1 MRISRSEPIAT
12 SKRVTNAAPLR
23 HKFSLEVS
31 SSKVTPRRSRPR
43 TFRGRRTAIL
53 RSDLCLDGELSWTMR
68 GGLFF
73 LDRWA
78 VSCIGDRETI
88 SGAGDCR
95 AIDFAR
101 CRAAVRGSC
110 DRKTVLVMR
119 DRRAVDVIP
128 YRGGS
133 LREKLFHAFEHFA
146 GRSRRVYDSTK
157 LAAVPH
163 AMCEPARELLHFAY
177 AIGQLRSVY
186 LLVVAGE

>member
-1 MRISRSEPIAT
+1 MRISRSEPMAT

-43 TFRGRRTAIL
+43 TFSGRRTGIL

-78 VSCIGDRETI
+78 VSVM
-88 SGAGDCR
+88 SGLG
-95 AIDFAR
+95 
-101 CRAAVRGSC
+101 
-110 DRKTVLVMR
+110 TVDIMNNC
-119 DRRAVDVIP
+119 RAVDFIP
-128 YRGGS
+128 CRGSS
-133 LREKLFHAFEHFA
+133 LREKLFDAFKHFA
-146 GRSRRVYDSTK
+146 GRPRRVYDSTK
-157 LAAVPH
+157 FAAVPH
-163 AMCEPARELLHFAY
+163 AMCEPARELLHFADS
-177 AIGQLRSVY
+177 IGQLRSVY